1 MSKPILFAA
10 TDTAFDT
17 NGLGVLTDAISC
29 TVTEERNGAFELEMT
44 YPVSGIHYG
53 EIKTRC
59 IILARPNPADDP
71 QPFRIYRITRPL
83 DGIVAVYAEHISYDL
98 SGVPAS
104 PFTADSVSDA
114 MLKLQSMAAV
124 DSPFTFW
131 TDKSTA
137 AAMNVPVPAS
147 TRSLLGGS
155 EGSVLD
161 VYGGEYKWDCYTVR
175 LYNARGQNRGASIR
189 YGKNLTALQ
198 QEENISNVYTGVY
211 PYWADADGNLTQ
223 LPEKIINAPGTY
235 DFIRILP
242 LDLSQHFDAMPTT
255 EQLQQAAEAYMSSN
269 NIGVPTVSLS
279 VSFAQL
285 GQTEEYKDLALL
297 ETVLLCDTVNV
308 EFPALGVSATAKC
321 VKTIYDVLLDRYNS
335 VDLGD
340 ARTNIADTIAGQQ
353 QTLEKA
359 PTATDMQQAINNATG
374 LITGN
379 KGGYVVLHSSTGAKE
394 PDEILIMDTPDISTA
409 VKVWRWNKSGLG
421 YSSTGYNGP
430 YGLAMTADGSIVA
443 DFITTGILTANLIK
457 AGILQSFNGA
467 TSINMETGVASLTG
481 SLATT
486 LQSVG
491 GQNYKAEVRG
501 TGISFYQDDT
511 EIGYVDVRL
520 MAGQPILLARL
531 NSITGDSLYFKNI
544 WLQRSDDTA
553 FTAFS
558 VTSGGA
564 LEIGNLGSL
573 YIGGIG
579 GTVAWRTVE
588 LVTGGTALA
597 LCQV

>member
-1 MSKPILFAA
+1 M
-10 TDTAFDT
+10 
-17 NGLGVLTDAISC
+17 
-29 TVTEERNGAFELEMT
+29 
-44 YPVSGIHYG
+44 
-53 EIKTRC
+53 
-59 IILARPNPADDP
+59 
-71 QPFRIYRITRPL
+71 L
-83 DGIVAVYAEHISYDL
+83 DI
-98 SGVPAS
+98 
-104 PFTADSVSDA
+104 
-114 MLKLQSMAAV
+114 
-124 DSPFTFW
+124 
-131 TDKSTA
+131 
-137 AAMNVPVPAS
+137 
-147 TRSLLGGS
+147 
-155 EGSVLD
+155 
-161 VYGGEYKWDCYTVR
+161 YGGEYKWDRYMVR
-175 LYNARGQNRGASIR
+175 LYNARGANRGVSIR
-189 YGKNLTALQ
+189 YGKNLTDIQ
-198 QEENISNVYTGVY
+198 QDENISNVYTGVY
-211 PYWADADGNLTQ
+211 PYWVDADGNLTQ
-223 LPEKIINAPGTY
+223 LPEKIVNAPGTY

-242 LDLSQHFDAMPTT
+242 LDLSEEFEEAPT
-255 EQLQQAAEAYMSSN
+255 EAELKQAAEAYIKSN
-269 NIGVPTVSLS
+269 EIGVPHVSLTVSF
-279 VSFAQL
+279 VQL
-285 GQTEEYKDLALL
+285 EQTEEYKGMALL

-308 EFPALGVSATAKC
+308 EFAQLGVSATAKC
-321 VKTIYDVLLDRYNS
+321 VRTVYDVLLNRYDS
-335 VDLGD
+335 IDLGD
-340 ARTNIADTIAGQQ
+340 ARTNIADTIAEQKKEI
-353 QTLEKA
+353 EKA
-359 PTATDMQQAINNATG
+359 PSTTDMWKAITNATNI
-374 LITGN
+374 ITGN
-379 KGGYVVLHSSTGAKE
+379 NGGYVVLHSSTGSKE
-394 PDEILIMDTPDISTA
+394 PDEILIMDTPDIQTA
-409 VKVWRWNKSGLG
+409 TKVWRWNKSGLG
-421 YSSTGYNGP
+421 YSSAGYNGP

>member
-1 MSKPILFAA
+1 MTPILYPSTEEDFKN
-10 TDTAFDT
+10 
-17 NGLGVLTDAISC
+17 NGIGILSDAVKCI
-29 TVTEERNGAFELEMT
+29 VTEERNGAFELEIT
-44 YPVSGIHYG
+44 YPIDGIHYD
-53 EIKTRC
+53 EIKTRR
-59 IILARPNPADDP
+59 LVMAKPNPIDDP

-83 DGIVAVYAEHISYDL
+83 SGLVTIYAEHISYDL
-98 SGVPAS
+98 SGIPVS
-104 PFTADSVSDA
+104 PFSASSATEAIS
-114 MLKLQSMAAV
+114 KLSTMAAV
-124 DSPFTFW
+124 ESPFVFW
-131 TDKSTA
+131 TDKSNTGT
-137 AAMNVPVPAS
+137 MTVSVPSS

-155 EGSVLD
+155 QGSVLD
-161 VYGGEYKWDCYTVR
+161 IYGGEYKWDRYMVR
-175 LYNARGQNRGASIR
+175 LYNARGANRGVSIR
-189 YGKNLTALQ
+189 YGKNLTDIQ
-198 QEENISNVYTGVY
+198 QDENISNVYTGVY
-211 PYWADADGNLTQ
+211 PYWVDADGNLTQ
-223 LPEKIINAPGTY
+223 LPEKIVNAPGTY

-242 LDLSQHFDAMPTT
+242 LDLSEEFEEAPT
-255 EQLQQAAEAYMSSN
+255 EAELKQAAEAYIKSN
-269 NIGVPTVSLS
+269 EIGVPHVSLTVSF
-279 VSFAQL
+279 VQL
-285 GQTEEYKDLALL
+285 EQTEEYKGMALL

-308 EFPALGVSATAKC
+308 EFAQLGVSATAKC
-321 VKTIYDVLLDRYNS
+321 VRTVYDVLLNRYDS
-335 VDLGD
+335 IDLGD
-340 ARTNIADTIAGQQ
+340 ARTNIADTIAEQKKEI
-353 QTLEKA
+353 EKA
-359 PTATDMQQAINNATG
+359 PSTTDMWKAITNATNI
-374 LITGN
+374 ITGN
-379 KGGYVVLHSSTGAKE
+379 NGGYVVLHSSTGSKE
-394 PDEILIMDTPDISTA
+394 PDEILIMDTPDIQTA
-409 VKVWRWNKSGLG
+409 TKVWRWNKSGLG
-421 YSSTGYNGP
+421 YSSAGYNGP

>member
-1 MSKPILFAA
+1 MTPILYPSTEEDFKN
-10 TDTAFDT
+10 
-17 NGLGVLTDAISC
+17 NGIGILSDAVKCI
-29 TVTEERNGAFELEMT
+29 VTEERNGAFELEIT
-44 YPVSGIHYG
+44 YPIDGLHYN

-59 IILARPNPADDP
+59 LIMAKPNPIDDP

-83 DGIVAVYAEHISYDL
+83 SGLVTIYAEHISYDL
-98 SGVPAS
+98 SGIPVS
-104 PFTADSVSDA
+104 PFSASSATEAIS
-114 MLKLQSMAAV
+114 KLSTMAAV
-124 DSPFTFW
+124 ESPFGFW
-131 TDKSTA
+131 TDKSNTGT
-137 AAMNVPVPAS
+137 MTVSVPSS

-155 EGSVLD
+155 QGSVLD
-161 VYGGEYKWDCYTVR
+161 IYGGEYKWDRYMVR
-175 LYNARGQNRGASIR
+175 LYNSRGANRGVSIR
-189 YGKNLTALQ
+189 YGKNLTDIQ
-198 QEENISNVYTGVY
+198 QDENISNVYTGVY
-211 PYWADADGNLTQ
+211 PYWVDADGNLTQ
-223 LPEKIINAPGTY
+223 LPEKIVNAPGTY

-242 LDLSQHFDAMPTT
+242 LDLSQDFEEAPT
-255 EQLQQAAEAYMSSN
+255 ESQLRQSAEAYIKSN
-269 NIGVPTVSLS
+269 DIGVPHISLTVSF
-279 VSFAQL
+279 VQL
-285 GQTEEYKDLALL
+285 EQTAEYKGMALL

-308 EFPALGVSATAKC
+308 EFAQLGVSATAKC
-321 VKTIYDVLLDRYNS
+321 VRTVYDVLLNRYDS
-335 VDLGD
+335 IDLGD
-340 ARTNIADTIAGQQ
+340 ARTNIADTIAEQKKEIG
-353 QTLEKA
+353 KA
-359 PTATDMQQAINNATG
+359 PSTTDMWKAITNATNI
-374 LITGN
+374 ITGN
-379 KGGYVVLHSSTGAKE
+379 HGGYVVLHSSTGSKE
-394 PDEILIMDTPDISTA
+394 PDEILIMDTPDIQTA
-409 VKVWRWNKSGLG
+409 TKVWRWNKSGLG

-544 WLQRSDDTA
+544 WLRRSDDTA

>member
-1 MSKPILFAA
+1 MTPILYPSTEEDFKN
-10 TDTAFDT
+10 
-17 NGLGVLTDAISC
+17 NGIGILSDAVKCI
-29 TVTEERNGAFELEMT
+29 VTEERNGAFELEIT
-44 YPVSGIHYG
+44 YPIDGIHYD
-53 EIKTRC
+53 EIKTRR
-59 IILARPNPADDP
+59 LVMAKPNPIDDP

-83 DGIVAVYAEHISYDL
+83 SGLVTIYAEHISYDL
-98 SGVPAS
+98 SGIPVS
-104 PFTADSVSDA
+104 PFSASSATEAIS
-114 MLKLQSMAAV
+114 KLSTMAAV
-124 DSPFTFW
+124 ESPFVFW
-131 TDKSTA
+131 TDKSNTGT
-137 AAMNVPVPAS
+137 MTVSVPSS

-155 EGSVLD
+155 QGSVLD
-161 VYGGEYKWDCYTVR
+161 IYGGEYKWDRYMVR
-175 LYNARGQNRGASIR
+175 LYNARGANRGVSIR
-189 YGKNLTALQ
+189 YGKNLTDIQ
-198 QEENISNVYTGVY
+198 QDENISNVYTGVY
-211 PYWADADGNLTQ
+211 PYWVDADGNLTQ
-223 LPEKIINAPGTY
+223 LPEKIVNAPGTY

-242 LDLSQHFDAMPTT
+242 LDLSEEFEEAPT
-255 EQLQQAAEAYMSSN
+255 EAELKQAAEAYIKSN
-269 NIGVPTVSLS
+269 EIGVPHVSLTVSF
-279 VSFAQL
+279 VQL
-285 GQTEEYKDLALL
+285 EQTEEYKGMALL

-308 EFPALGVSATAKC
+308 EFAQLGVSATAKC
-321 VKTIYDVLLDRYNS
+321 VRTVYDVLLNRYDS
-335 VDLGD
+335 IDLGD
-340 ARTNIADTIAGQQ
+340 ARTNIADTIAEQKKEI
-353 QTLEKA
+353 EKA
-359 PTATDMQQAINNATG
+359 PSTTDMWKAITNATNI
-374 LITGN
+374 ITGN
-379 KGGYVVLHSSTGAKE
+379 NGGYVVLHSSTGSKE
-394 PDEILIMDTPDISTA
+394 PDEILIMDTPDIQTA
-409 VKVWRWNKSGLG
+409 TKVWRWNKSGLG
-421 YSSTGYNGP
+421 YSSAGYNGP

-486 LQSVG
+486 LRSVG